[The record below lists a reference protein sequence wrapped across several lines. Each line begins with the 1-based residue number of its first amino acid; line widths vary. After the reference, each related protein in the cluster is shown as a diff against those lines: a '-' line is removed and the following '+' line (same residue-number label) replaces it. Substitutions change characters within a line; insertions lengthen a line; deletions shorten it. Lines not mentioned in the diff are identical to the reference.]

1 LDFADSLAF
10 PQIGEAIRVGT
21 PLSGISTWRNNANR
35 LRHFDRLP
43 RWPGGFVTLGDA
55 VCSFN
60 PVYGQ
65 GMSVAGLEAL
75 DLRSELATERSQPDG
90 VHGLGSRFQKRLAAT
105 IDQAWTSACRSDYG
119 VDGAEGDAP
128 DDFVERFAY
137 VQRVVAIARD
147 DHSIFDRVSLT
158 NQLLLTESWF
168 DEPDIRAR
176 VLENWDELG
185 AMMGRT
191 DPKPVG

>member
-1 LDFADSLAF
+1 
-10 PQIGEAIRVGT
+10 
-21 PLSGISTWRNNANR
+21 
-35 LRHFDRLP
+35 
-43 RWPGGFVTLGDA
+43 
-55 VCSFN
+55 
-60 PVYGQ
+60 
-65 GMSVAGLEAL
+65 
-75 DLRSELATERSQPDG
+75 
-90 VHGLGSRFQKRLAAT
+90 
-105 IDQAWTSACRSDYG
+105 
-119 VDGAEGDAP
+119 
-128 DDFVERFAY
+128 
-137 VQRVVAIARD
+137 VQRVVALGRD